1 MSNTECRN
9 TATGKRGGA
18 GTPQPS
24 SRHRYSPQNARRHRH
39 NPQNAS
45 REGTR
50 VTAVL
55 NEHSRNS
62 QGGPIPEEKGGQTQ
76 TPDLET
82 GGPTQQKGDA
92 TKSTEPGAVPVAA
105 APGDPRHLADGTQE
119 NTPELGKRRPATPTT
134 MQPRPNTRR
143 KLQTEQTAVVS
154 SPPQVVAQPPTHDK
168 PWGLLDAHD
177 DKTASVQ
184 NGQGDPERLE
194 AGTRPLRGQGEMGS
208 GDDEQ
213 RNTEE
218 NQA

>member
-1 MSNTECRN
+1 M
-9 TATGKRGGA
+9 
-18 GTPQPS
+18 
-24 SRHRYSPQNARRHRH
+24 
-39 NPQNAS
+39 
-45 REGTR
+45 
-50 VTAVL
+50 TAVL

-76 TPDLET
+76 TPNLET
-82 GGPTQQKGDA
+82 GGHTQQNGDA
-92 TKSTEPGAVPVAA
+92 TTSTEPGTVPVAA
-105 APGDPRHLADGTQE
+105 APGECAHLVDGTQE

-134 MQPRPNTRR
+134 QRGPTTRR
-143 KLQTEQTAVVS
+143 RMQTEPTTVDS

-177 DKTASVQ
+177 DKTASVE

>member
-9 TATGKRGGA
+9 TATGKQGGV

-24 SRHRYSPQNARRHRH
+24 SRHRHS
-39 NPQNAS
+39 PQNAS

-76 TPDLET
+76 TPDLKT
-82 GGPTQQKGDA
+82 GGHTQQHGDA

-105 APGDPRHLADGTQE
+105 APGDVDHLADGTQE

-134 MQPRPNTRR
+134 QPRPNTRR
-143 KLQTEQTAVVS
+143 RLQTEPTTVVS

-168 PWGLLDAHD
+168 PWGLSDAHD
-177 DKTASVQ
+177 DKTASVE
-184 NGQGDPERLE
+184 NGQGALKYARSGYHTPPRPSGVGER
-194 AGTRPLRGQGEMGS
+194 
-208 GDDEQ
+208 
-213 RNTEE
+213 
-218 NQA
+218 